1 MTSCTVAIIIS
12 ILIFV
17 MFALNKLTPGT
28 ISLLGTLALT
38 VLIPEVSLKNAYS
51 GFGSNV
57 IPMVAGMSIVSDA
70 LFETGIGQ
78 RIGASLAKLPFAKN
92 ERVFCAFVAT
102 VCTVQSAFMS
112 NTGTIIMWMALI
124 ATIAAGSNGRIR
136 SKMAIFPAATGA
148 IIGGAQTLIGVSNNA
163 AANAFIQTIP
173 GFESGMGLFDMT
185 VYAWPLAVVQI
196 LFWMTIGYNIELKV
210 LKPESPDFDKDNVYA
225 VAPAEAETKADVAA
239 WKGYFAAAVM
249 LGCLVAFV
257 LSGFE
262 PFKQYLDMGNIPMI
276 GTALLF
282 VFKVMPVKKSLANL
296 PWDTLVL
303 VGTINV
309 IGTAL
314 TATGAGELLANGLIN
329 LLGENATPMVFM
341 IAFVVLGGFLTT
353 FLQNSGTFAFL
364 APIAVPIAQA
374 LGASP
379 FVFCVV
385 LAVTTNMAICT
396 PLGTAVNQLILPAG
410 YKFSDYVKIGGPCWI
425 LMMITLCITVKI
437 VGLM

>member
-1 MTSCTVAIIIS
+1 
-12 ILIFV
+12 
-17 MFALNKLTPGT
+17 
-28 ISLLGTLALT
+28 
-38 VLIPEVSLKNAYS
+38 
-51 GFGSNV
+51 
-57 IPMVAGMSIVSDA
+57 
-70 LFETGIGQ
+70 
-78 RIGASLAKLPFAKN
+78 
-92 ERVFCAFVAT
+92 
-102 VCTVQSAFMS
+102 
-112 NTGTIIMWMALI
+112 
-124 ATIAAGSNGRIR
+124 
-136 SKMAIFPAATGA
+136 
-148 IIGGAQTLIGVSNNA
+148 
-163 AANAFIQTIP
+163 
-173 GFESGMGLFDMT
+173 
-185 VYAWPLAVVQI
+185 
-196 LFWMTIGYNIELKV
+196 MTIGYNIELKV

-225 VAPAEAETKADVAA
+225 VAPAEAETKADVPA

-364 APIAVPIAQA
+364 APIAVSIAQA

-425 LMMITLCITVKI
+425 LMMITLCIAVKI
-437 VGLM
+437 VGIM